1 MNLAIKDVAMYQVEL
16 ILQNGERMMVKV
28 EVELWKFLI
37 GLLENLIID
46 SFTRSQ
52 EIGNLF
58 WVSSSVVEQLAL
70 NQLAAGSIPA

>member
-1 MNLAIKDVAMYQVEL
+1 
-16 ILQNGERMMVKV
+16 MMVKV

-70 NQLAAGSIPA
+70 NQLAAGSSPA